1 MRFRRVLQKKIYR
14 KIPFSYKRPV
24 MRRFFITPDQAASP
38 SPTLTGQDARHI
50 RTVLRLKPG
59 EQIELVDGTGMAFAA
74 EIVTVAPDGVKVRIR
89 RRQPQQAESPADIIV
104 AQAMLKDKKMDVLVR
119 QLTELGMTQWVPFF
133 SARSIPRPDAGRLEH
148 RVARWVKISREAVKQ
163 CRRGQ
168 TPAIHR
174 PLTFDDTLALAAACE
189 VKLLFW
195 EDESTP
201 LKNCFPTAPLAFNKV
216 MIVLGPEGGFAAS
229 EVSQARSAGFAVAS
243 LGPRILRAETAALA
257 ACTLMQFVFGDLG

>member
-1 MRFRRVLQKKIYR
+1 
-14 KIPFSYKRPV
+14 

-38 SPTLTGQDARHI
+38 SPTLTGQDAHHI

-59 EQIELVDGTGMAFAA
+59 EQIELVDGTGMAYAA
-74 EIVTVAPDGVKVRIR
+74 EIVTIAPDGVKVRIR
-89 RRQPQQAESPADIIV
+89 RRQPQQAESPAGIIV

-163 CRRGQ
+163 CRRAQ
-168 TPAIHR
+168 TPAIHP
-174 PLTFDDTLALAAACE
+174 PLTFEGSLALALAADCQL
-189 VKLLFW
+189 KLLFW

-201 LKNCFPTAPLAFNKV
+201 LKNCFRADPSDHKRI
-216 MIVLGPEGGFAAS
+216 MIVLGPEGGFTAS
-229 EVSQARSAGFAVAS
+229 EVSQARLAGFTVAS
-243 LGPRILRAETAALA
+243 LGPRILRAETASLA
-257 ACTLMQFVFGDLG
+257 ACTLMQYVFGDLG

>member
-1 MRFRRVLQKKIYR
+1 
-14 KIPFSYKRPV
+14 

-38 SPTLTGQDARHI
+38 SPILAGQDARHI

-59 EQIELVDGTGMAFAA
+59 EPIELVDGTGAIYAA
-74 EIVTVAPDGVKVRIR
+74 EIVAIAPDGVKVRIKH
-89 RRQPQQAESPADIIV
+89 RQRQQAESSADIIV

-119 QLTELGMTQWVPFF
+119 QLTELGVTRWVPFF

-148 RVARWVKISREAVKQ
+148 RAARWVKISREAVKQ
-163 CRRGQ
+163 CRRDKA
-168 TPAIHR
+168 PAIHS
-174 PLTFDDTLALAAACE
+174 PLTFDATLALAADCQL
-189 VKLLFW
+189 KLLFW
-195 EDESTP
+195 EGAPTP
-201 LKNCFPTAPLAFNKV
+201 LKDCFRTDPSNSKRI

-229 EVSQARSAGFAVAS
+229 EVNQARSAGFAVAS